1 MFGGLTRLGSL
12 RAATDRPE
20 NMRQARDAPRRI
32 LIASRSKNRHASQ
45 FRECFDRT
53 FLGKRPSLWLTDA
66 TLDDRLPDLFDLPWF
81 IGHLLHWQLKMLL
94 YSVTLYFHKLLNE
107 NFLHNLEYISSWEV
121 WSTAH
126 VPSVKGENFIVKFLR
141 NEFIFILKKILNI
154 SFYWRYFRYFKTL
167 WKFSIWFM
175 TFEKKVLYLRI
186 NLQIELRYFS
196 FVFIPSSK
204 VKFWVK

>member
-66 TLDDRLPDLFDLPWF
+66 TLDDRLPDLFDLPRF

-94 YSVTLYFHKLLNE
+94 YSVTL
-107 NFLHNLEYISSWEV
+107 SQ
-121 WSTAH
+121 
-126 VPSVKGENFIVKFLR
+126 IVKR
-141 NEFIFILKKILNI
+141 EF
-154 SFYWRYFRYFKTL
+154 SRQSWVYFKLGSLINRYIYICIL
-167 WKFSIWFM
+167 WVREEGKFHC
-175 TFEKKVLYLRI
+175 
-186 NLQIELRYFS
+186 
-196 FVFIPSSK
+196 
-204 VKFWVK
+204 

>member
-66 TLDDRLPDLFDLPWF
+66 TLDDRLPDLFHLPRF
-81 IGHLLHWQLKMLL
+81 IGHFLPLATENIALFGNDFIFANSDEHFLHDLEVRKFDQPLVHIL
-94 YSVTLYFHKLLNE
+94 SVKRE
-107 NFLHNLEYISSWEV
+107 NFV
-121 WSTAH
+121 
-126 VPSVKGENFIVKFLR
+126 VKFLR
-141 NEFIFILKKILNI
+141 NEFLFISKKVLNI
-154 SFYWRYFRYFKTL
+154 SFH
-167 WKFSIWFM
+167 
-175 TFEKKVLYLRI
+175 
-186 NLQIELRYFS
+186 
-196 FVFIPSSK
+196 
-204 VKFWVK
+204 

>member
-53 FLGKRPSLWLTDA
+53 FLGKRPSLRLTDA
-66 TLDDRLPDLFDLPWF
+66 TLDDRLPDLFHPPRF
-81 IGHLLHWQLKMLL
+81 IGHLLHWQLKLFL
-94 YSVTLYFHKLLNE
+94 YSVTLYSHKLLNE
-107 NFLHNLEYISSWEV
+107 NFPDNLDIVFRV

-126 VPSVKGENFIVKFLR
+126 YILFYLFIRDFTDEYLYNFMK
-141 NEFIFILKKILNI
+141 IFDLIYDIWIKSIIYLK
-154 SFYWRYFRYFKTL
+154 
-167 WKFSIWFM
+167 
-175 TFEKKVLYLRI
+175 I
-186 NLQIELRYFS
+186 NLQICDISLLFL
-196 FVFIPSSK
+196 IPK
-204 VKFWVK
+204 VKFRVKVVPFRSISFSK

>member
-107 NFLHNLEYISSWEV
+107 NFLHNLEYISSWKFDQPLMYHPWREKIFTKRV
-121 WSTAH
+121 YIYIE
-126 VPSVKGENFIVKFLR
+126 ENFKYFVLL
-141 NEFIFILKKILNI
+141 EIF
-154 SFYWRYFRYFKTL
+154 
-167 WKFSIWFM
+167 
-175 TFEKKVLYLRI
+175 
-186 NLQIELRYFS
+186 
-196 FVFIPSSK
+196 
-204 VKFWVK
+204 

>member
-154 SFYWRYFRYFKTL
+154 SFYWRYFRYFRTL
-167 WKFSIWFM
+167 WKYSIWFM
-175 TFEKKVLYLRI
+175 IFEKKVLYLRI

>member
-53 FLGKRPSLWLTDA
+53 FLGKRPSLRLTDA
-66 TLDDRLPDLFDLPWF
+66 TLDDRLPDLFHPPRF
-81 IGHLLHWQLKMLL
+81 IGHLLHWQLKLFL
-94 YSVTLYFHKLLNE
+94 YSVTLYSHKLLNE
-107 NFLHNLEYISSWEV
+107 NFPDNLDIVFRV

-126 VPSVKGENFIVKFLR
+126 YILFYLFIRDFTDEYLYNFMK
-141 NEFIFILKKILNI
+141 IFDLIYDIWKKSIILKDKFTDWTMIFL
-154 SFYWRYFRYFKTL
+154 FYF
-167 WKFSIWFM
+167 
-175 TFEKKVLYLRI
+175 
-186 NLQIELRYFS
+186 
-196 FVFIPSSK
+196 
-204 VKFWVK
+204 

>member
-107 NFLHNLEYISSWEV
+107 NFLHNLEYISSWKFDQPLMYHPWREKIFTKRV
-121 WSTAH
+121 YIYIE
-126 VPSVKGENFIVKFLR
+126 ENFKYFVLL
-141 NEFIFILKKILNI
+141 EIF
-154 SFYWRYFRYFKTL
+154 
-167 WKFSIWFM
+167 
-175 TFEKKVLYLRI
+175 
-186 NLQIELRYFS
+186 QIF
-196 FVFIPSSK
+196 
-204 VKFWVK
+204 

>member
-107 NFLHNLEYISSWEV
+107 NFLHNLEYISSWKFDQPLMYHPWREKI
-121 WSTAH
+121 S
-126 VPSVKGENFIVKFLR
+126 SLNFYETSLY
-141 NEFIFILKKILNI
+141 L
-154 SFYWRYFRYFKTL
+154 YWR
-167 WKFSIWFM
+167 KF
-175 TFEKKVLYLRI
+175 
-186 NLQIELRYFS
+186 
-196 FVFIPSSK
+196 
-204 VKFWVK
+204 

>member
-66 TLDDRLPDLFDLPWF
+66 TLDDRLPDLFHLPRF
-81 IGHLLHWQLKMLL
+81 IGHFLPLATENIALFGNDFIFANCQTSIFSTILRLGSLINRSSIYCPWRGKI
-94 YSVTLYFHKLLNE
+94 SLLNFYE
-107 NFLHNLEYISSWEV
+107 
-121 WSTAH
+121 T
-126 VPSVKGENFIVKFLR
+126 
-141 NEFIFILKKILNI
+141 
-154 SFYWRYFRYFKTL
+154 SFYLYRR
-167 WKFSIWFM
+167 KF
-175 TFEKKVLYLRI
+175 
-186 NLQIELRYFS
+186 
-196 FVFIPSSK
+196 
-204 VKFWVK
+204 